1 MYVQKLD
8 LFSVLC
14 CFLLS
19 MLSGQQVVVVR
30 GRVLVANSN
39 SHPSKLFVFGD
50 SYSDT
55 GNTDKTQSAWEY
67 PYGITFP
74 GKPAGRFSSGRVL
87 TDFFAKS
94 IGLKRTPITYRQR
107 NETSLL
113 TYGMNFAY
121 GGTGVFETLLKS
133 GPNMTTQIGFLQNL
147 IRDNVFTSADLESS
161 MTLVTLAG
169 NDYSTYIVRN
179 GSAQGWK
186 PCITAVVNQLAIN
199 LRRIHGMGVKKIVVN
214 ALQPLGC
221 APSNIAKSSFQQCNE
236 TENSL
241 VVFHNLLLQQ
251 AVTKLNSEAKDSN
264 PFVILD
270 LYDSFLSV
278 IKNKGGTHFENPL
291 KPCCFGISSKYN
303 CGSVDENG
311 AKKYTVCED
320 PESAFFWDGVHPT
333 QAGWTAVY
341 SVLRST
347 DLQH

>member
-1 MYVQKLD
+1 MYVQKL
-8 LFSVLC
+8 LIFSVLC
-14 CFLLS
+14 CFLSS
-19 MLSGQQVVVVR
+19 MLSGQQVVVR
-30 GRVLVANSN
+30 GRVLLASN

-55 GNTDKTQSAWEY
+55 GNTNKTQSAWKY

-74 GKPAGRFSSGRVL
+74 GKPADRFSSGRVL
-87 TDFFAKS
+87 TDFIAKS

-107 NETSLL
+107 NIETSLL

-133 GPNMTTQIGFLQNL
+133 GPNMTTQIGFFQNL
-147 IRDNVFTSADLESS
+147 IRDNVFTAADLESS

-169 NDYSTYIVRN
+169 NDFSTYIIRN

-186 PCITAVVNQLAIN
+186 PFITAVVNQLTIN
-199 LRRIHGMGVKKIVVN
+199 LRRIHGMGVKKIIVN

-221 APSNIAKSSFQQCNE
+221 VPSKTAISSFQQCNE

-251 AVTKLNSEAKDSN
+251 AVAKLNSEAKDSY

-278 IKNKGGTHFENPL
+278 IKNKGGTQFENPL

-341 SVLRST
+341 SALRAT

>member
-87 TDFFAKS
+87 TDFF
-94 IGLKRTPITYRQR
+94 
-107 NETSLL
+107 
-113 TYGMNFAY
+113 
-121 GGTGVFETLLKS
+121 
-133 GPNMTTQIGFLQNL
+133 
-147 IRDNVFTSADLESS
+147 DLESS

-221 APSNIAKSSFQQCNE
+221 APSNTAKSSFQQCNE

>member
-121 GGTGVFETLLKS
+121 GGT
-133 GPNMTTQIGFLQNL
+133 
-147 IRDNVFTSADLESS
+147 DLESS